1 MFEDMMLRVE
11 EQLISVL
18 SHVENSVSSNEGEVN
33 LIAQAPKPKT
43 FESRVEPNFSPIK
56 NENVKVLSVLIRSN
70 VDPST
75 WGQVGR
81 NEP

>member
-11 EQLISVL
+11 EQLISML
-18 SHVENSVSSNEGEVN
+18 SHVENSVSSNESEVN
-33 LIAQAPKPKT
+33 LIAQASKSKT
-43 FESRVEPNFSPIK
+43 FESRVEPNFSLIK